1 MAVFLYVLTCLIF
14 VNTNEAAR
22 ILGVF
27 PTPSISHQVV
37 FRPLIQELVR
47 RGHNITVITTDPMYT
62 KEKTPPNLEE
72 INVHDISYNLWNK
85 KLLSRKNNNDD
96 ILSQHRIFLDL
107 FTSLVDV
114 QLQDEKVKK
123 IIDDQEQQFDL
134 LIIEAVA
141 RPALGYSHR
150 FKAPV
155 ILISSLGGMA
165 YNLETIGTPIHPMLY
180 PGVPRQRINNITV
193 WEKINELYVHY
204 MNIYLIWNNRPV
216 EHEMLKKHFGP
227 DTPSIMELN
236 KNADLLFLNM
246 NPIFE
251 GIRPVPPNV
260 IYMGG
265 LHQNPRKELPAD
277 IKSYLDSSKNG
288 VIYISFGTNVDTN
301 SLPADK
307 VQILVKTVSQLPY
320 DVLWKWNA
328 DELPGRTENIRIA
341 KWFPQSDLLRHPKI
355 KAFVTQGGLQSTD
368 EAITAGVPL
377 VVFPLLSDQFFNA
390 ERHVTHG
397 IGIRVDL
404 ATVTEDQFKSAL
416 LKIITDDSY
425 RENIARLRTLMHDT
439 VQTPL
444 ERAVW
449 WTEYVLRNGGAKH
462 LRSASAHV
470 TWAEY
475 LELELVFGL
484 LASLLA
490 VIIVFIV
497 CLRKLYYY
505 VRNKIFGVGKLKR
518 N

>member
-1 MAVFLYVLTCLIF
+1 MAVFLSILACILL

-47 RGHNITVITTDPMYT
+47 RGHNITVITTDPAFPKGKAPANL
-62 KEKTPPNLEE
+62 KE
-72 INVHDISYNLWNK
+72 IDVHDISYNLWRK
-85 KLLSRKNNNDD
+85 KLVSRKNNNDD
-96 ILSQHRIFLDL
+96 ILTQHSILLDL
-107 FTSLVDV
+107 FVSMVDA
-114 QLQDEKVKK
+114 QLKDENVKR
-123 IIDDQEQQFDL
+123 IIHDKEQQFDL
-134 LIIEAVA
+134 LILEACV

-155 ILISSLGGMA
+155 ILMSSLGGLP
-165 YNLETIGTPIHPMLY
+165 YNFETIGIPVHPIHY
-180 PGVPRQRINNITV
+180 PSIPRRRINNV
-193 WEKINELYVHY
+193 SLLEKISELYVY
-204 MNIYLIWNNRPV
+204 YKNELLVRGYRSI

-227 DTPSIMELN
+227 DTPPITELN
-236 KNADLLFLNM
+236 KNADMLFLNI
-246 NPIFE
+246 NPVFE
-251 GIRPVPPNV
+251 GIRPVPPNI

-265 LHQNPRKELPAD
+265 LHQNPSKDLPVD
-277 IKSYLDSSKNG
+277 LKSYLDSSKNG

-307 VQILVKTVSQLPY
+307 IQVLVKTVSQLPY
-320 DVLWKWNA
+320 DVLWKWKG
-328 DELPGRTENIRIA
+328 DELPGRTDNIRIS

-377 VVFPLLSDQFFNA
+377 VVMPLLSDQFFNA
-390 ERHVTHG
+390 ERYETHK

-404 ATVTEDQFKSAL
+404 ATVTEDQFKGAL
-416 LKIITDDSY
+416 LNVIEDDSY
-425 RENIARLRTLMHDT
+425 RENIAKLRTLMLDM

-449 WTEYVLRNGGAKH
+449 WTEYVLRHGGAKH
-462 LRSASAHV
+462 LKSPTANM

-475 LELELVFGL
+475 IELDLVLTGL
-484 LASLLA
+484 AGLS
-490 VIIVFIV
+490 VVMIVFIIF
-497 CLRKLYYY
+497 LRKLHKY
-505 VRNKIFGVGKLKR
+505 VRCKIVAASKLKR

>member
-37 FRPLIQELVR
+37 FRPLIKELVR
-47 RGHNITVITTDPMYT
+47 IGHNITVITTDPIYS
-62 KEKTPPNLEE
+62 KDKAPPNLEE

-85 KLLSRKNNNDD
+85 VLLSRENSNDD
-96 ILSQHRIFLDL
+96 IFTQQKMFIDL
-107 FTSLVDV
+107 FMNLVDV
-114 QLQDEKVKK
+114 QLGDENVKK
-123 IIDDQEQQFDL
+123 IIDDKDQQFDL
-134 LIIEAVA
+134 LIIEAVV

-155 ILISSLGGMA
+155 ILISSLGGLP
-165 YNLETIGTPIHPMLY
+165 YNFETIGMPVHPILY
-180 PGVPRQRINNITV
+180 PAIPRQRINNITV
-193 WEKINELYVHY
+193 WEKISELYVHF
-204 MNIYLIWNNRPV
+204 MNEYLINSHKPV
-216 EHEMLKKHFGP
+216 EQEMLKKHFGP

-236 KNADLLFLNM
+236 KNVDMLFLNI

-288 VIYISFGTNVDTN
+288 VIYISFGTNVDPN
-301 SLPADK
+301 SLPAEK
-307 VQILVKTVSQLPY
+307 MQVLVKTVSQLPY

-390 ERHVTHG
+390 ERYETHK
-397 IGIRVDL
+397 IGVRVDL

-425 RENIARLRTLMHDT
+425 RKNIARLRTLMHDQ

-462 LRSASAHV
+462 LSSPSTHV
-470 TWAEY
+470 TWTEY
-475 LELELVFGL
+475 LELELVF
-484 LASLLA
+484 SLLA
-490 VIIVFIV
+490 ALLTVTIVLVVF
-497 CLRKLYYY
+497 LRKLYCY
-505 VRNKIFGVGKLKR
+505 VISKILPAGKLKR